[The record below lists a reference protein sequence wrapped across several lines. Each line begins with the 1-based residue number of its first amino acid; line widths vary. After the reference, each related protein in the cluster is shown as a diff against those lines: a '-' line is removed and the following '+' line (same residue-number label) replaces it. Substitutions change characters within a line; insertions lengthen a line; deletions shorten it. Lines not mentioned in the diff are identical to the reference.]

1 MAAKKP
7 QLFILL
13 FLVSFASVGAV
24 LFSPGL
30 PGLASYYGISVTEA
44 QLPVSIFLLG
54 YALGQL
60 PWGPIAN
67 RIGRKNTL
75 AIGISLQIV
84 SSFGASLMGYFC
96 WYFPFLW
103 FVFFTALGSGV
114 GLKMSFTLIGDSFSR
129 KEATKYAS
137 YTGLSF
143 AVAPGL
149 SVALGGLLV
158 KWFHWQS
165 CFIFLSVYGVFLL
178 FLSRLLPETGGERDK
193 NALKLKNII
202 STYSAEFR
210 NKILV
215 LSGLTWGCVTTIIYL
230 FAQFAPFLALN
241 HLGLDSEEYGF
252 LSMIPSVGFVLGSVM
267 ARILASA
274 ATPFQTMSLGVI
286 FVFLGVFIQLFCFL
300 AGYVNFWSLFFPMP
314 VIYLGTPLIF
324 SNASSFALA
333 CTKNKSIASAILNF
347 LNVGT
352 AVFVTML
359 LAFLP
364 FKKAVVLPLFFSVL
378 LIFVIILISSL
389 KKIVPDNS

>member
-1 MAAKKP
+1 MTNKKP

-30 PGLASYYGISVTEA
+30 PGLAYYYGISITEA
-44 QLPVSIFLLG
+44 QLPVTIFLLG

-67 RIGRKNTL
+67 RIGRKNSL
-75 AIGISLQIV
+75 ALGIGLQILGAL
-84 SSFGASLMGYFC
+84 GASFMGYLCF
-96 WYFPFLW
+96 YFFFLC
-103 FVFFTALGSGV
+103 FVFLMALGSSV
-114 GLKMSFTLIGDSFSR
+114 GLQMSFTLIGDAFSK

-158 KWFHWQS
+158 KWFFWQS
-165 CFIFLSVYGVFLL
+165 CFLFLSFYGLFLL
-178 FLSRLLPETGGERDK
+178 VLSRLLPETGSGKDK
-193 NALKLKNII
+193 TALKMKNILKV
-202 STYSAEFR
+202 YAAEFR

-215 LSGLTWGCVTTIIYL
+215 FSGLTWGCVTTIIYL

-241 HLGLDSEEYGF
+241 HLGLDPEEYGF
-252 LSMIPSVGFVLGSVM
+252 LNMIPSVGFVLGSII
-267 ARILASA
+267 ARILIYGSA
-274 ATPFQTMSLGVI
+274 FQTMFLGITFVSIGI
-286 FVFLGVFIQLFCFL
+286 FVQLFCFL
-300 AGYVNFWSLFFPMP
+300 TGYVNSWSLFFPMP

-324 SNASSFALA
+324 SNASSFAL
-333 CTKNKSIASAILNF
+333 TYTENKSIASAILNF

-352 AVFVTML
+352 AVLATML
-359 LAFLP
+359 LAFFPL
-364 FKKAVVLPLFFSVL
+364 KKAFILPSFFSVL
-378 LIFVIILISSL
+378 LILVIVLITTL
-389 KKIVPDNS
+389 KKIVPNESE